1 MFKTRDET
9 FAPPD
14 EQISNW
20 YHVTGRSGIYVR
32 PSEIL
37 GEVMIF
43 RKEGMMTILEW
54 MSGQLHQHLHAVN
67 MAGKHGIRLPG
78 LLIVPSETEKEFT
91 ILWKQPGREQ
101 LATTLD
107 FKQHELPN
115 TVMNVQQAR
124 EVDVPHHSEQSEQRE
139 ADKTGTIVQAN
150 LPVQET
156 RSAGGM
162 LTSNKTLSTTSLTAL
177 ERIYVTARQ
186 FESVIW
192 NLTVDGDDII
202 LQRLSSV
209 DMAPEVST
217 QKSLRFTAHC
227 RYVHKLTLPSL
238 TSRSNH

>member
-78 LLIVPSETEKEFT
+78 LLIVPSETEKKFT

-107 FKQHELPN
+107 FKQHELPD
-115 TVMNVQQAR
+115 TVMNVPQAR

-150 LPVQET
+150 LPVQEI
-156 RSAGGM
+156 RNAGGVF
-162 LTSNKTLSTTSLTAL
+162 TSNKTLSTTSLTAL
-177 ERIYVTARQ
+177 ERIFVTARQ

-227 RYVHKLTLPSL
+227 RYVHEPTLP
-238 TSRSNH
+238 

>member
-1 MFKTRDET
+1 
-9 FAPPD
+9 
-14 EQISNW
+14 
-20 YHVTGRSGIYVR
+20 
-32 PSEIL
+32 
-37 GEVMIF
+37 MIF

-54 MSGQLHQHLHAVN
+54 MSGQSHQHLHAVN

-78 LLIVPSETEKEFT
+78 LLIVPSETEKKFT

-124 EVDVPHHSEQSEQRE
+124 EVDVLHLFEQSEKRE

-227 RYVHKLTLPSL
+227 RYVHEPTLP
-238 TSRSNH
+238 

>member
-78 LLIVPSETEKEFT
+78 LLIVPSETEKKFT

-150 LPVQET
+150 LPVQEI
-156 RSAGGM
+156 RNAGGVF
-162 LTSNKTLSTTSLTAL
+162 TSNEISSTSLTAL
-177 ERIYVTARQ
+177 ERICVTARQ
-186 FESVIW
+186 VESVIW
-192 NLTVDGDDII
+192 NLTVDGDDIT

-209 DMAPEVST
+209 DMSPEVST
-217 QKSLRFTAHC
+217 QRSLCFTADC
-227 RYVHKLTLPSL
+227 GYVHKPTLPSL